1 MSLAALLKD
10 CRWFNPSSGYNFMIK
25 TEKIVA
31 TDIAISTVLLKDTP
45 MTYNTLAV
53 KNLKKLQEF
62 KIQFISPFMLNLK
75 KK

>member
-1 MSLAALLKD
+1 
-10 CRWFNPSSGYNFMIK
+10 MIK

-31 TDIAISTVLLKDTP
+31 TDIAISTVLLKGTP

-62 KIQFISPFMLNLK
+62 KIQFISPFMLNVK
-75 KK
+75 KKI